1 MGAILRKYLNK
12 TSRDYVALTFRFV
25 DLLDKQE
32 QYILD
37 SKNKHEED
45 KEKLK
50 YLRTAIT
57 YIKKYL
63 DIWLNNV
70 ENEELKRLLKL
81 VETTE
86 LMLKDNYQTR
96 LQLKEWENAIS
107 NRKLEVHQD
116 LIEDLLDIAIKKECI
131 GCNKGKDEAESCRLR
146 KAMIRYDAPA
156 TVEDP
161 KTCEFEC

>member
-1 MGAILRKYLNK
+1 MRKYLNK

-25 DLLDKQE
+25 DLLEKQE
-32 QYILD
+32 NYILE

-50 YLRTAIT
+50 YLRIAST

-63 DIWLNNV
+63 DAWLGNV
-70 ENEELKRLLKL
+70 VNEELKRILKL

-96 LQLKEWENAIS
+96 LQLIEWENSIS
-107 NRKLEVHQD
+107 DRKLEVHQD
-116 LIEDLLDIAIKKECI
+116 LIEDLFDIAIKKECF
-131 GCNKGKDEAESCRLR
+131 GCSKSKEEAEQCRLR
-146 KAMIRYDAPA
+146 KAMIVYDGPA
-156 TVEDP
+156 TTEDP
-161 KTCEFEC
+161 TVCEFEC